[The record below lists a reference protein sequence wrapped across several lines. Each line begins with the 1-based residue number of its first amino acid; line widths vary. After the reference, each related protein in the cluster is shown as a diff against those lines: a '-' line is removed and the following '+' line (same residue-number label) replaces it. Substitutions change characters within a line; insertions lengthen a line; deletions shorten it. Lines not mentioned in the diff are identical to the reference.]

1 MIDIDKKRTLEDF
14 NLNDAQKIANAIAY
28 ALGQQYPGVR
38 FEMTAKEKTPP
49 ANQSTVSNCQ
59 ALIKS
64 LTTKL

>member
-1 MIDIDKKRTLEDF
+1 MKQGKRTLEDF

-28 ALGQQYPGVR
+28 ALGQQYPGVQ

-49 ANQSTVSNCQ
+49 ADQSVVSNRQ

-64 LTTKL
+64 STSKL